1 MGVWTIEILFEVDQD
16 RGMGDMS
23 TEIVVAIATV
33 ISTIAAV
40 GGIML
45 TVMFSFGKRFD
56 RLDERFTR
64 IDEKFDRVDERFDR
78 VDEKFTRIDEKF
90 DRLDER
96 FTRIDEKFDRIDERF
111 DRLQVQLDR
120 RFAEVNENSRALGMR
135 VDGTNSRLE
144 RLADSVYR
152 ITPEIVQ
159 TV

>member
-1 MGVWTIEILFEVDQD
+1 MGVWSVEIPFEVDQD

-78 VDEKFTRIDEKF
+78 VDEKF